1 MKPSAE
7 ARRDDYAAR
16 NADSYEFMSPWDRC
30 ITRGIPGS
38 MFPAGYNNAYQI
50 IQAPGYVAIHYEMI
64 HDARII
70 PLDNRPR
77 SARMQTWMG
86 EPRGR
91 WEGDTLVVETTNY
104 HNKGWITT
112 SAASGRIKGI
122 PHSDKLRVIERFK
135 RVSKDVISYSATI
148 EDPENY
154 TRPWTVSFPLT
165 ADPEYR
171 IYRVRVPRRQLRD
184 REHPEG
190 RQGDGEGR
198 DEITEVTPGRA
209 TQTTAASCPRQ

>member
-1 MKPSAE
+1 
-7 ARRDDYAAR
+7 
-16 NADSYEFMSPWDRC
+16 
-30 ITRGIPGS
+30 

-50 IQAPGYVAIHYEMI
+50 IQTPGYVTIHYEMI

-122 PHSDKLRVIERFK
+122 PHSDKLRVIERFTA
-135 RVSKDVISYSATI
+135 RVEGRDQLLGDDRGSGDLHAALDDLVSAHCGSGL
-148 EDPENY
+148 PH
-154 TRPWTVSFPLT
+154 L
-165 ADPEYR
+165 
-171 IYRVRVPRRQLRD
+171 RVRVPRRQLRD
-184 REHPEG
+184 REHPER
-190 RQGDGEGR
+190 RQGAREGR
-198 DEITEVTPGRA
+198 DEITEVRPGTGNA
-209 TQTTAASCPRQ
+209 NDSSVVPEAMTTYCRPSSM